1 MLCSFVQVNDREKG
15 EIMDNGLVK
24 GHGYG
29 VTDVKSIKLAKTL
42 QKQLGSSTIQ
52 LVRLRNPWGTK
63 EWNGCWSDEYVNF
76 SGKICDSHWNQTFL
90 ALCCVN
96 SMNI

>member
-1 MLCSFVQVNDREKG
+1 MYNTQRSSESKSQTVPQYFFSYIPKIQSMLCSFVQANDREKG

-63 EWNGCWSDEYVNF
+63 EWNGSWSDE
-76 SGKICDSHWNQTFL
+76 
-90 ALCCVN
+90 
-96 SMNI
+96 

>member
-1 MLCSFVQVNDREKG
+1 MKAKINQYHSTFMSYIPKVSELYSFAQANDREKG
-15 EIMDNGLVK
+15 EIMDNCLVK

-29 VTDVKSIKLAKTL
+29 VTDVKSIKLAKPL

-63 EWNGCWSDEYVNF
+63 EWNGSWSDE
-76 SGKICDSHWNQTFL
+76 
-90 ALCCVN
+90 
-96 SMNI
+96 